1 MDILNI
7 ISDKKTHS
15 PQLLAACWP
24 MDPHFPLPG
33 NVGIDYTQFAEENNS
48 EKQKETQK
56 TLANAFLD
64 VEPEDYRKQLVIN
77 QFLDEKFKEE
87 IQAALEVCFTI
98 SFQISLTQFQYCV
111 MLPL

>member
-1 MDILNI
+1 
-7 ISDKKTHS
+7 
-15 PQLLAACWP
+15 

-33 NVGIDYTQFAEENNS
+33 NVGIDYTQFAEEKNS

-64 VEPEDYRKQLVIN
+64 VEPEDCRKQLVIN

-87 IQAALEVCFTI
+87 IQAALEVWLAIPVAILMIPFPC
-98 SFQISLTQFQYCV
+98 CV
-111 MLPL
+111 ILPR